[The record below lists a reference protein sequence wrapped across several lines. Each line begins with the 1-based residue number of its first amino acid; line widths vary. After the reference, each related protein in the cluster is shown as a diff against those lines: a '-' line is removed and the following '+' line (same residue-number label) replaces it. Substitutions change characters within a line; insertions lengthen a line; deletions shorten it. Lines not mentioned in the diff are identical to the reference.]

1 MSERNVELMRRMFE
15 AFNARD
21 VEAFIASCD
30 PSIEFHPLFAAV
42 SGAVHGHDDLPRY
55 FRDLADA
62 WNELRGEP
70 EAYFDLGERTLTFV
84 LFHGSG
90 RHSGAEVTMP
100 LTLVVRWRKDLIVY
114 MKSYVHREDALS
126 DLDVSKD
133 ELEPIN
139 P

>member
-1 MSERNVELMRRMFE
+1 MSERNIELMRRMFE

-30 PSIEFHPLFAAV
+30 PSIEFHPVFAAV
-42 SGAVHGHDDLPRY
+42 SGAVHGHDLPRY

-70 EAYFDLGERTLTFV
+70 EAYFDLGEHTLTFV
-84 LFHGSG
+84 LFHGRG
-90 RHSGAEVTMP
+90 RHSAAEVAMP
-100 LTLVVRWRKDLIVY
+100 LTLVVRWRDGLIVY
-114 MKSYVHREDALS
+114 MKSYVHRDGALRH
-126 DLDVSKD
+126 LGVSED
-133 ELEPIN
+133 ELEPIA